1 MQIEIAGHHLD
12 ITDAIRT
19 AINTKFSKV
28 ASHYPDIATLDAIL
42 TVEKKDQKIEINT
55 QYLGER
61 VSIHAS
67 HIDDMYAAIADA
79 AKKLESAL
87 SHRKGIIKNI
97 KHEKPVLTTEG
108 TDVLNEE

>member
-28 ASHYPDIATLDAIL
+28 ASHYPDVATLDAIL

-61 VSIHAS
+61 VSIHANN
-67 HIDDMYAAIADA
+67 IDMYAAIADA

-97 KHEKPVLTTEG
+97 KHEKPVLTAEDTG
-108 TDVLNEE
+108 ALNEE